1 MASKPKK
8 KRTSTIS
15 TGGDIAR
22 APAARWQRG
31 HEAEEDYAEPDALVR
46 TQRLRTGLRQ
56 LHRAGTVG
64 DAEVHAA
71 DRWYR
76 DYALSGGSR
85 EGRGEV
91 VRVDCGTK
99 PRDGL
104 PGAIVD
110 ATGRLR
116 AANSAVGRFG
126 QRLLLA
132 CVGEGLSLQGA
143 AEVLALNRQALAGA
157 AVVVL
162 DLLASHYAHV
172 DNPRHTPGR
181 NGAGAA
187 HRLAA

>member
-1 MASKPKK
+1 MAASKPKK
-8 KRTSTIS
+8 KRSLTTPI

-31 HEAEEDYAEPDALVR
+31 VEAEEDYAEPDVLVR

-56 LHRAGTVG
+56 LHRSGTIG

-76 DYALSGGSR
+76 DYALSGGVR
-85 EGRGEV
+85 EGCGEV
-91 VRVDCGTK
+91 VRVDCGTR

-104 PGAIVD
+104 PGAVVD
-110 ATGRLR
+110 ATTQLR

-126 QRLLLA
+126 TQFLLA
-132 CVGEGLSLQGA
+132 AMAEGLSMQGA
-143 AEVLALNRQALAGA
+143 SELLALNRQALAGA

-162 DLLASHYAHV
+162 AS
-172 DNPRHTPGR
+172 
-181 NGAGAA
+181 
-187 HRLAA
+187 